1 MKNLST
7 LILIIVFV
15 IAAPAAKAQ
24 APIPNITDS
33 RLDFTVV
40 GLKGDTIK
48 LSSLKGKVLLID
60 FWASW
65 CGPCRFTNKDLVKLY
80 KDYKSKGLDIFSVS
94 VDDNQKNWKKAITK
108 DKMTWMQGNDTGGW
122 DAMAAVKWQISALP
136 TTFLVNKDGDVI
148 GINLE
153 KDELE
158 KKIKEL
164 LGL

>member
-1 MKNLST
+1 MKSLRILFLMSFLGLSA
-7 LILIIVFV
+7 L
-15 IAAPAAKAQ
+15 AANAQ
-24 APIPNITDS
+24 GPVANITDS

-40 GLKGDTIK
+40 GLKDDSIR

-65 CGPCRFTNKDLVKLY
+65 CNPCRYTNRDLVKLY
-80 KDYKSKGLDIFSVS
+80 KNYRSKGLDILSIS
-94 VDDNQKNWKKAITK
+94 VDDNQKDWKKAISK
-108 DKMTWMQGNDTGGW
+108 DKMTWMQGNDTGEG
-122 DAMAAVKWQISALP
+122 DAMAAIKWRVDGLP
-136 TTFLVNKDGDVI
+136 TTFLIDKNGDVVA
-148 GINLE
+148 INLE